1 MVFFKYPV
9 SSIKYL
15 FIMRTIGLLLLSL
28 LLTGC
33 VRRELTVTSEPAGA
47 LVYLNGREAGRTPFT
62 TDFTY
67 YGNYDVQ
74 IRRDGSEPLVTSKQI
89 TAPWWQW
96 FPLDFF
102 AELAPW
108 KPVDKQA
115 MHFELEP
122 RQAVDAQA
130 LIGRAEELDQQMD
143 TPAK

>member
-1 MVFFKYPV
+1 MAYLKYPV
-9 SSIKYL
+9 SSIKYP
-15 FIMRTIGLLLLSL
+15 IMRTIGLLLLSL

-122 RQAVDAQA
+122 RQPVDAQA
-130 LIGRAEELDQQMD
+130 LIDRAEELDQQMSA
-143 TPAK
+143 PAK

>member
-1 MVFFKYPV
+1 
-9 SSIKYL
+9 
-15 FIMRTIGLLLLSL
+15 MRTIVLLLTGL

-33 VRRELTVTSEPAGA
+33 VRRELTVTTEPAGA

-74 IRRDGSEPLVTSKQI
+74 IRRDGSEPLVTSKKI
-89 TAPWWQW
+89 IAPWWQW
-96 FPLDFF
+96 FPIDFF

-115 MHFELEP
+115 MHFDLQP
-122 RQAVDAQA
+122 RQPLDAKQ
-130 LIGRAEELDQQMD
+130 LIERAEELEGRMSSDV
-143 TPAK
+143 K